1 VLFSCHKT
9 GEGEGLNGIAR
20 AIDSVIATVAPQ
32 TALKRTAARQKMQI
46 LNSGYSNYGAN
57 TTKKSL
63 IGWNYAG
70 GSAREDINDN
80 LSVLRQRSRD
90 LYMGVPIATGAV
102 KTMRTNVVGRGLML
116 KPTVDAEVLKLTAA
130 QAQQLEKEITR
141 EWALWAESP
150 DCDMA
155 RIDNFYELQQL
166 AFLNWLASGDTLVL
180 LPTKKRKNQPYDLR
194 VQLVEADRLSS
205 PNNFDTFDNQIVG
218 GVEVDKDGE
227 VVAYHFSKHHPLSYA
242 NERME
247 WQRVEAYGEK
257 TGRKNVL
264 HLMCRER
271 IDQRRG
277 VPFLAPVIEALKQ
290 LGRYTDAELI
300 AAVISGLFTVFI
312 EKESN
317 EDGEPVGSGI
327 AEEDLI
333 DEDDENSLELG
344 PGAILD
350 LAEGEKAHDINP
362 GRPNK
367 NFSGFVEAICRQIGA
382 ALEIPYELLLKH
394 FTSSYS
400 ASRGALEEAW
410 KMFKMYRAWMANDF
424 CQPVYEEW
432 LAEAV
437 AKGRIKAPGFFTD
450 PLRRKAYCKAQW
462 NGPARGLLNP
472 VQEVGAAVT
481 RVENGFSTR
490 SAETMEMA
498 GGDFYSNCEQL
509 KQEEKKL
516 KEVKKI
522 VNAGEQKPGSAAGQ
536 QGNGTKPG
544 EPAEQQDDNGTKP
557 GEPDEQKDGDGQQGE
572 KPVRSDT
579 E

>member
-1 VLFSCHKT
+1 M
-9 GEGEGLNGIAR
+9 NGIAR
-20 AIDSVIATVAPQ
+20 AIDSVIATIAPQ

-80 LSVLRQRSRD
+80 LSILRQRSRD

-116 KPTVDAEVLKLTAA
+116 KPTVDAEVLKITAA
-130 QAQQLEKEITR
+130 QAQQLEKDITR

-180 LPTKKRKNQPYDLR
+180 LPTKKRINQPYDLR
-194 VQLVEADRLSS
+194 VQLIEADRLSS

-247 WQRVEAYGEK
+247 WQRVEAYGKK

-333 DEDDENSLELG
+333 DEEDENSLELG

-437 AKGRIKAPGFFTD
+437 AKGRINAPGFFTD

-522 VNAGEQKPGSAAGQ
+522 VNAGEQKPGNAAGQ
-536 QGNGTKPG
+536 QGNGQKPG
-544 EPAEQQDDNGTKP
+544 EPAGQQDGNGQQSEQQ
-557 GEPDEQKDGDGQQGE
+557 DGDGQQSGKQDE
-572 KPVRSDT
+572 EPVRSDT

>member
-1 VLFSCHKT
+1 M
-9 GEGEGLNGIAR
+9 NGIAR
-20 AIDSVIATVAPQ
+20 AIDGIIATVAPQ
-32 TALKRTAARQKMQI
+32 TALKRTAARQKMKI
-46 LNSGYSNYGAN
+46 LTNSGYSNYGAN
-57 TTKKSL
+57 TTKKSM
-63 IGWNYAG
+63 IGWDYFG
-70 GSAREDINDN
+70 GDSRSDIEDN
-80 LSVLRQRSRD
+80 LSILRQRSRD

-102 KTMRTNVVGRGLML
+102 KTMRTNVVGRGLLL
-116 KPTVDAEVLKLTAA
+116 KPTVDAEVLKMTAE
-130 QAQQLEKEITR
+130 QAQQMEKEITR
-141 EWALWAESP
+141 EWALWADSP

-180 LPTKKRKNQPYDLR
+180 LPIKKRTNQPYDLR

-218 GVEVDKDGE
+218 GVEVDNDGE

-242 NERME
+242 NERIE
-247 WQRVEAYGEK
+247 WQRVEAYGKK

-264 HLMCRER
+264 HIMCRER

-300 AAVISGLFTVFI
+300 AAVISGLFTIFI

-317 EDGEPVGSGI
+317 ENGEVVGSGI
-327 AEEDLI
+327 SEEHLI

-367 NFSGFVEAICRQIGA
+367 NFCSFVEAVCQQIGA
-382 ALEIPYELLLKH
+382 ALEIPFELLLKH

-410 KMFKMYRAWMANDF
+410 KMFKMYRTWLANDF

-432 LAEAV
+432 FAEAV

-462 NGPARGLLNP
+462 NGPARGILDP
-472 VQEVGAAVT
+472 VKEVNAAVT
-481 RVENGFSTR
+481 KVENGFSTR
-490 SAETMEMA
+490 SIETMEMT
-498 GGDFYSNCEQL
+498 GGDFYNNCEQL
-509 KQEEKKL
+509 KNEEKKL
-516 KEVKKI
+516 MEVKKI
-522 VNAGEQKPGSAAGQ
+522 ANTEKQKSQNTSEQHES
-536 QGNGTKPG
+536 GTKPG
-544 EPAEQQDDNGTKP
+544 EPNEQQS
-557 GEPDEQKDGDGQQGE
+557 GDRQQSGQQEE
-572 KPVRSDT
+572 KPIRSDAK
-579 E
+579 

>member
-1 VLFSCHKT
+1 MNVI
-9 GEGEGLNGIAR
+9 ER
-20 AIDSVIATVAPQ
+20 AIDSVIAMVAPQ
-32 TALKRTAARQKMQI
+32 TALKRTAARKKMQI

-116 KPTVDAEVLKLTAA
+116 KPTVDAEILKITAE

-180 LPTKKRKNQPYDLR
+180 LPEKKRINQPYDLR

-247 WQRVEAYGEK
+247 WQRVEAYGKK

-333 DEDDENSLELG
+333 DEEDENSLELG

-410 KMFKMYRAWMANDF
+410 KMFKMYRAWLANDF

-432 LAEAV
+432 IAEAV
-437 AKGRIKAPGFFTD
+437 AKGRINATGFFTD

-516 KEVKKI
+516 KEVRKI
-522 VNAGEQKPGSAAGQ
+522 ANAGEQKPGSTAGQ

-544 EPAEQQDDNGTKP
+544 EPAEQQDDNRTKP
-557 GEPDEQKDGDGQQGE
+557 GEPAEQQDGNGQQGE
-572 KPVRSDT
+572 KPVRSD
-579 E
+579 EE